1 MDIVKKVK
9 DVFKKKD
16 GAPKTEKDKRLEAL
30 MKEKEQA
37 TKEGEPWV
45 AVLDTKINEDNI
57 RNGFFELDWNN
68 EFIEKL
74 LDAGY
79 KGETNEQIVDGWFK
93 TIARNIL
100 QEEGMD
106 PDRGAGYINVKDL
119 GKDKSEISQEIKMTD
134 SDEKQRGLDATMEN
148 EGARDLSPMVQISIK
163 EYDRLKE
170 RSRYITDKDL
180 ISMIDKLEFFVKEL
194 RKHIVRID
202 ID

>member
-9 DVFKKKD
+9 DIFVKKKETKSEESN
-16 GAPKTEKDKRLEAL
+16 PRLEAL
-30 MKEKEQA
+30 LKEKEEA
-37 TKEGEPWV
+37 TAKGEPWV

-79 KGETNEQIVDGWFK
+79 KGESNEQIVDAWFK

-106 PDRGAGYINVKDL
+106 PTRGAGYINTKNLSD
-119 GKDKSEISQEIKMTD
+119 DKSEIS
-134 SDEKQRGLDATMEN
+134 
-148 EGARDLSPMVQISIK
+148 
-163 EYDRLKE
+163 
-170 RSRYITDKDL
+170 
-180 ISMIDKLEFFVKEL
+180 
-194 RKHIVRID
+194 
-202 ID
+202 

>member
-1 MDIVKKVK
+1 MDVIKKVK

-16 GAPKTEKDKRLEAL
+16 DAPKTEKDKRLEAL
-30 MKEKEQA
+30 MKEKEEA
-37 TKEGEPWV
+37 TKSGEAWV

-106 PDRGAGYINVKDL
+106 EDRGAGYINIKDL
-119 GKDKSEISQEIKMTD
+119 GKDKSEIS
-134 SDEKQRGLDATMEN
+134 
-148 EGARDLSPMVQISIK
+148 
-163 EYDRLKE
+163 
-170 RSRYITDKDL
+170 
-180 ISMIDKLEFFVKEL
+180 
-194 RKHIVRID
+194 
-202 ID
+202 

>member
-1 MDIVKKVK
+1 MDVIKKVK

-16 GAPKTEKDKRLEAL
+16 DAPKTEKDKRLEAL
-30 MKEKEQA
+30 MKEKEEA
-37 TKEGEPWV
+37 TKSGEAWV

-100 QEEGMD
+100 QEEGLD

-119 GKDKSEISQEIKMTD
+119 GKDKSEIS
-134 SDEKQRGLDATMEN
+134 
-148 EGARDLSPMVQISIK
+148 
-163 EYDRLKE
+163 
-170 RSRYITDKDL
+170 
-180 ISMIDKLEFFVKEL
+180 
-194 RKHIVRID
+194 
-202 ID
+202 